1 MSSSLEPLSTT
12 QWHKTVLGS
21 EPTAEQSRLYSS
33 YPKYKGIADRTL
45 DPKVAEAVLIL
56 ALRSGFAQDK
66 VLVLAPIQHE
76 TWLLQQFDLIVT
88 TALED
93 CKRYPSRIRQTTAG
107 YTQLFKKVT
116 LMGRLLQLHREPQ
129 YWVSFGFTSDDPLP
143 EWMPQRLLKNETLVA
158 NQ

>member
-1 MSSSLEPLSTT
+1 MLESISTV
-12 QWHKTVLGS
+12 QWHKTVLGT

-33 YPKYKGIADRTL
+33 YPKYRGIADRTL

-76 TWLLQQFDLIVT
+76 AWMLQQFDLIVT
-88 TALED
+88 TAFEG
-93 CKRYPSRIRQTTAG
+93 CKSYPTRVKQMVAG
-107 YTQLFKKVT
+107 YTQLFKKVALT
-116 LMGRLLQLHREPQ
+116 GRLLQLQREPQ
-129 YWVSFGFTSDDPLP
+129 YWVSFGFVQEDLLP
-143 EWMPQRLLKNETLVA
+143 AWMPQRLLKSETLVP